1 MSRAELED
9 DDNESSADSET
20 IADELEEV
28 AKKWVVRVE
37 EPTGQPE
44 MEVARRILVA
54 S

>member
-1 MSRAELED
+1 L
-9 DDNESSADSET
+9 SSTDSET
-20 IADELEEV
+20 IADELEEA
-28 AKKWVVRVE
+28 AKKLAVRV